1 MTVELNAKSPYISAI
16 DRPFGLFIPSTIG
29 DGSRGICKVQQDF
42 LQVDTALFSAVGN
55 YGKLL
60 RLPADAV
67 ISKLEIFSDVP
78 LDTNATS
85 TLAFDIG
92 LCFSNGPSDGTPQ
105 DKRGLVQTTVGFGA
119 TPGTNTTFAA
129 YSNPNKLFGNFNLA
143 TAAQNLNNKK
153 IPASDVTLNG
163 VTSQYSLQQ
172 ILSQPLVNLFNFL
185 DGRGAVSENLGF
197 LDLYIY
203 CTTVAATPAAGNLG
217 ARAFYTD

>member
-1 MTVELNAKSPYISAI
+1 MTVELNAKSPYIAAQ
-16 DRPFGLFIPSTIG
+16 DRPFGLFIPATIG

-42 LQVDTALFSAVGN
+42 LQIDTAFFSAVGN

-67 ISKLEIFSDVP
+67 ISKLEIFSDAP

-85 TLAFDIG
+85 ALAFDIG
-92 LCFSNGPSDGTPQ
+92 LCLSSAPSDGTPALYQ
-105 DKRGLVQTTVGFGA
+105 GLIPTTVGFGA
-119 TPGTNTTFAA
+119 VPGTTTTFAA
-129 YSNPNKLFGNFNLA
+129 YSNPNILFGNFNLA

-153 IPASDVTLNG
+153 IPPTDVTLNG

-185 DGRGAVSENLGF
+185 DGRGGIPKPVITHPLRVGR
-197 LDLYIY
+197 
-203 CTTVAATPAAGNLG
+203 VADSRFG
-217 ARAFYTD
+217 